1 MRPQLISRKW
11 RAVCPTLTIVGVVSG
26 SAHLKAQQI
35 IPIDENTTAD
45 SAMSVVFPASS
56 SVSPGGA
63 FLRAILVP
71 GWGHVSIGANTRAGA
86 YFGIESSVAY
96 GIIRTRRRISEV
108 VSRANFRETQLRESL
123 AAQGIS
129 DQNQI
134 ETALN
139 SDATLTDLIE
149 LREARGDQQE
159 DLIAFGLFLLLLS
172 GADAY
177 VSAHLKDFP
186 DPLVIEGQTTGDGR
200 FEIGLRIPIPN

>member
-1 MRPQLISRKW
+1 MRPQISSSKW
-11 RAVCPTLTIVGVVSG
+11 RTVYRTLIIVGAAWG
-26 SAHLKAQQI
+26 STHLKAQQV
-35 IPIDENTTAD
+35 IPIDQNTIAD
-45 SAMSVVFPASS
+45 STVSIVLPASS

-86 YFGIESSVAY
+86 YFAIESSVAY

-108 VSRANFRETQLRESL
+108 VSRRNFRENLIRENL

-129 DQNQI
+129 DQDQI
-134 ETALN
+134 QTALN
-139 SDATLTDLIE
+139 SDAILTDLID

-159 DLIAFGLFLLLLS
+159 DLIALGLFLLLLS
-172 GADAY
+172 GADAF

-186 DPLVIEGQTTGDGR
+186 DPLVIEGGPIADGR
-200 FEIGLRIPIPN
+200 FQIGMRIQIPN